1 MIKLILVLSILFP
14 PKKGDFL
21 REFYRNLKAL
31 PLVEVAS
38 KFNHNLTPN
47 EIDLIKDKKC
57 LRVEARGY
65 VLIVEDKPLGE
76 SKILNVRVALTQPLN
91 FYKQ

>member
-38 KFNHNLTPN
+38 EFNHNLTPL
-47 EIDLIKDKKC
+47 EKTIIKNRNC
-57 LRVEARGY
+57 LRVEAKGY
-65 VLIVEDKPLGE
+65 ILIVEDKPLKE
-76 SKILNVRVALTQPLN
+76 AKILNVRIALTGPLN
-91 FYKQ
+91 FTK